1 MSMLNSNYFLFFA
14 EDEFFIAADMTLY
27 SNPVNRALGGDIQ
40 LSKQPPK
47 KHGGRPV
54 EKSHNKVEKTVD
66 EQNKKNTENVS

>member
-1 MSMLNSNYFLFFA
+1 MVSNFA
-14 EDEFFIAADMTLY
+14 EEDFFIAADMTLY

-54 EKSHNKVEKTVD
+54 EKTQIKVRKTVD
-66 EQNKKNTENVS
+66 EENKKNSENVSQTL